1 MHASRETCRTRDARE
16 AHLSSLARVREI
28 RDCSPSSPWATI
40 ASSHFHFIHN
50 SLIHSVSGVY
60 LTLLVAIFFSHLSFV
75 CFDSLLGHR
84 RRSTNAVPPPR
95 TSSVLSCSPSSF
107 CTANMDH
114 CHCRTGTESP
124 CAYFTDGGRQK
135 DHKGGPLKAFAPMFG
150 SLSCWKTNRIA
161 VITVEPADKICFV
174 YSCM

>member
-95 TSSVLSCSPSSF
+95 TPSALSCIPSCF
-107 CTANMDH
+107 CIANMDH
-114 CHCRTGTESP
+114 TAIVPIILELKVNVRTL
-124 CAYFTDGGRQK
+124 QK
-135 DHKGGPLKAFAPMFG
+135 EEDRKTTKEDHLK
-150 SLSCWKTNRIA
+150 LSYQCL
-161 VITVEPADKICFV
+161 DH
-174 YSCM
+174 